1 MKSKLHRG
9 MRDIKRKTS
18 VSFKRM
24 VTALM
29 ITVLFS
35 SAAFPQRAVNA
46 PPEINENALRAHIRF
61 LADDLLEG
69 RAPGQRGGNIAASYV
84 RAQFEAMGLRSGTT
98 DGSYFQTV
106 SLVGSR
112 PDQNTQMTLRRGAGG
127 GATETLRFGEEF
139 VAFTGAQRENV
150 TVDAELVFV
159 GYGIEAP
166 EQRWNDYKGAA
177 EDYRGKILVMLVN
190 DPPATANEPNLFG
203 GRGLTYYGRW
213 TYKFEEAAR
222 RGAAG
227 VILIHT
233 DESAGYGWQ
242 VVRTSWGGW
251 RYDIQRTPEDQT
263 PYLNLKS
270 WVTDA
275 AARRMMQMA
284 GQDLDALR
292 RQAASRD
299 FRPVPLGVS
308 ASIGIRSEMQQ
319 SNSPNVVAV
328 LPGSDARL
336 RDEYVIYTGHYD
348 HLGVG
353 APNAQGDRIY
363 NGALDNA
370 TGVAAILTIAHAM
383 TNLPAAQR
391 PRRSIMFLI
400 TTAEEQGLLGAEWY
414 AARPLVPLN
423 RTIANINIDGVNIL
437 GRTSDYAALGAER
450 STLQAVVEAVARE
463 RGMTVSPD
471 PRPEQGS
478 FYRSDHFPLAKVG
491 IPAISLRDGANFIG
505 RPAGWGEEQ
514 FRIYNTQHYHQPSDE
529 MRDSWNFEGMV
540 QHTEIGFAL
549 GRRIADANETP
560 RYNPNDEFA
569 RARQRSG
576 GQ

>member
-1 MKSKLHRG
+1 MNSRLHHTIIG
-9 MRDIKRKTS
+9 AKKFSGTIFFFKQIVAS
-18 VSFKRM
+18 VLI
-24 VTALM
+24 A
-29 ITVLFS
+29 ILFS
-35 SAAFPQRAVNA
+35 SAVFAQRTVNA
-46 PPEINENALRAHIRF
+46 PPEINQNALRAHIRF
-61 LADDLLEG
+61 LSDDLLEG
-69 RAPGQRGGNIAASYV
+69 RAPGQRGGNIAAAYV

-112 PDQNTQMTLRRGAGG
+112 PDQNTQMTVRRGQG
-127 GATETLRFGEEF
+127 GATETFRFGEDF

-150 TVDAELVFV
+150 TTDAELVFV

-166 EQRWNDYKGAA
+166 EQRWNDYKGSPA
-177 EDYRGKILVMLVN
+177 DYRGKILVMLVN
-190 DPPATANEPNLFG
+190 DPPATQQEPNLFG

-227 VILIHT
+227 AILIHT

-251 RYDIQRTPEDQT
+251 RYDIQRTPEDRT
-263 PYLNLKS
+263 PYLDLKS

-275 AARRMMQMA
+275 TARRMMQMA

-292 RQAASRD
+292 RQAATRD
-299 FRPVPLGVS
+299 FRPVPLGMN
-308 ASIGIRSEMQQ
+308 ASITIRSEMQQ
-319 SNSPNVVAV
+319 SNSPNVAAV
-328 LPGSDARL
+328 LPGRDERL

-353 APNAQGDRIY
+353 TPNAQGDRIY

-370 TGVAAILTIAHAM
+370 TGVSAILTIAHALS
-383 TNLPAAQR
+383 NLPAAQR
-391 PRRSIMFLI
+391 PRRSILFLI

-414 AARPLVPLN
+414 AARPLVPLE
-423 RTIANINIDGVNIL
+423 RTVANINIDGVNIL

-491 IPAISLRDGANFIG
+491 IPAISLRDGSNFIG

-514 FRIYNTQHYHQPSDE
+514 FRLYNTQHYHQPSDE
-529 MRDSWNFEGMV
+529 MRPTWSFEGMV
-540 QHTEIGFAL
+540 QQTEIAFTL
-549 GRRIADANETP
+549 GRRIADANERP

-569 RARQRSG
+569 RARGR
-576 GQ
+576 